1 MKTRI
6 LGFAIVAACLVGCVP
21 SLHELYTEDTL
32 AYDPALVA
40 TWEEKD
46 ATWVFKGD
54 PNSKSYE
61 LLIVEQDEKRGRLEN
76 QMEARLVELDGKR
89 YLDLFPR
96 KDVKL
101 NVGNWFSTSL
111 LRAHIFIK
119 TEIREG
125 KLLVAIMSPD
135 IVEKMLEKDPT
146 IIKHEKTED
155 RVVLTASPK
164 ELQEFIKKNTGV
176 KDFFGEPT
184 ELKRQEAK
192 PAAK

>member
-1 MKTRI
+1 
-6 LGFAIVAACLVGCVP
+6 VP

-32 AYDPALVA
+32 VYDPALA
-40 TWEEKD
+40 GTWEGKD
-46 ATWVFKGD
+46 STWTFKGD

-96 KDVKL
+96 KDVEL
-101 NVGNWFSTSL
+101 NVGNWFSFSL
-111 LRAHIFIK
+111 LRAHVFIK
-119 TEIREG
+119 TEIRDG
-125 KLLVAIMSPD
+125 KLLLAIMSPD
-135 IVEKMLEKDPT
+135 VVKEMVEKDPT

-164 ELQEFIKKNTGV
+164 ELQEFIKKNVGV
-176 KDFFGEPT
+176 KNFFGEPE
-184 ELKRQEAK
+184 ELKRKETK

>member
-1 MKTRI
+1 MKTRN
-6 LGFAIVAACLVGCVP
+6 LGFAVLTACLVGCVP

-32 AYDPALVA
+32 VYDPALVA

-46 ATWVFKGD
+46 ATWTFKGD

-76 QMEARLVELDGKR
+76 QMGAWLVELDGKR

-111 LRAHIFIK
+111 LRAHVFIK
-119 TEIREG
+119 TETRDG
-125 KLLVAIMSPD
+125 KLLLAIMSMD
-135 IVEKMLEKDPT
+135 VVEKMIEKDPT

-155 RVVLTASPK
+155 RIVLTASPK
-164 ELQEFIKKNTGV
+164 ELQEFIKKNAGV
-176 KDFFGEPT
+176 KDFFGEPE
-184 ELKRQEAK
+184 ELKRK
-192 PAAK
+192 GK

>member
-6 LGFAIVAACLVGCVP
+6 LGFAVLTACLVGCVP

-32 AYDPALVA
+32 VYDPALVA

-46 ATWVFKGD
+46 ATWTFKGD

-61 LLIVEQDEKRGRLEN
+61 LLIVEQDKERGRLES

-89 YLDLFPR
+89 YLDLFPQ

-101 NVGNWFSTSL
+101 NVGNWFSTGL
-111 LRAHIFIK
+111 LRAHTFLK
-119 TEIREG
+119 TEIKNG
-125 KLLVAIMSPD
+125 KLLLSVMD
-135 IVEKMLEKDPT
+135 LDTVEKMIEKNPGLV
-146 IIKHEKTED
+146 KHEKTED
-155 RVVLTASPK
+155 RIVLTASPK

-176 KDFFGEPT
+176 KDFFGEPE
-184 ELKRQEAK
+184 ELKRRGNESATK
-192 PAAK
+192 

>member
-6 LGFAIVAACLVGCVP
+6 LGFAVVAACLVGCVP
-21 SLHELYTEDTL
+21 SLHELYTKDTL
-32 AYDPALVA
+32 VYDPALVA
-40 TWEEKD
+40 AWEGKDSTW
-46 ATWVFKGD
+46 TFKGD

-96 KDVKL
+96 KDVEL
-101 NVGNWFSTSL
+101 NVGNWFSFSL
-111 LRAHIFIK
+111 LRAHVFIK
-119 TEIREG
+119 TEIRDG
-125 KLLVAIMSPD
+125 KLLLAIMSPD
-135 IVEKMLEKDPT
+135 VVKEMVEKDPT

-164 ELQEFIKKNTGV
+164 ELQEFIKKNVGV
-176 KDFFGEPT
+176 KNFFGEPE
-184 ELKRQEAK
+184 ELKRKETK